1 MTEFVDKLDV
11 VGRFD
16 GTSTGVL
23 AELAPPRSLGLSGTP
38 LTPRPQVTQASG
50 WPPKYLGSTQY
61 VGRFASTDPP
71 PPPSRAVP
79 ACRLVLPRVAP

>member
-16 GTSTGVL
+16 VG
-23 AELAPPRSLGLSGTP
+23 LGGTP
-38 LTPRPQVTQASG
+38 LPPRPQVTQASG

-71 PPPSRAVP
+71 PATRCRSCLAAGRP
-79 ACRLVLPRVAP
+79 ACRTLIEHVFG